1 MCNSALRIPKIP
13 HFKVHST
20 TDDKAVFLEKYEKK
34 GTIASDCMM
43 LCDKYLSSIDLLQMA
58 AYVVYSNFLVTH
70 TLSSSLYPKAQ
81 EAVEEVRLR
90 GCFA

>member
-1 MCNSALRIPKIP
+1 MCNSALRFQKIR

-43 LCDKYLSSIDLLQMA
+43 LCDKYLSSIGLLQMA

-70 TLSSSLYPKAQ
+70 TFIISLS
-81 EAVEEVRLR
+81 
-90 GCFA
+90 